1 MTKAELIRKL
11 AKNSGIPDQDA
22 KIFFELLLKRISS
35 DTKIGQSL
43 FLNDFGYF
51 YLIKGSIKKPV
62 YSYNA
67 NEVSEEEIDLILF
80 SEESDLKNS
89 DTKGLVF
96 SIPFSDDDDFHP
108 IDAAFSLSIGKPLI
122 PLRGVPFDDI
132 YIPTSGYEYRRLIES
147 KVDKVISNAVIAEL
161 AESFPILV
169 IDARSY
175 NSNQVQLKWTDTAE
189 AETSEK
195 VIPDEQPVQKT
206 ELSEYEKQ
214 TQELKNIAWDFGED
228 LSQQIEAES
237 ILDIADEKISFDLN
251 QKKNE
256 TTQDEIKQE
265 KFNEENTETLIEESF
280 IEIGE
285 KDLTKP
291 VEISLSENADTESSE
306 KLDELLNFNENTI
319 EVKNEDADVIS
330 TESSEPLLIQSDIS
344 GNSDELLIDE
354 IQIDEIQID
363 GIQNDDTSEQ
373 TIEITETPDS
383 DEDKQ
388 FWENTSKYFETYIP
402 NKSQGES
409 KEDEAAAS
417 SDNEIINE
425 DHNHSEEIKEDTY
438 PELSEAENESDSNL
452 QEETN
457 RNDISD
463 VESIEEDEEAVKE
476 QTEQKAEYYEPV
488 EKKNYLPFIIFPLI
502 VIVLSLAL
510 YWYLEFFQKK
520 EIPVKNVNISL
531 NTANT
536 TVIKRDYDIPVSTPY
551 PLQTEGT
558 TLNQNAATSEE
569 VVKEDVKKEDVVI
582 NEQIDKQPEVKIEK
596 KEVKPEPPAKI
607 PDIKPLSST
616 TTTLTKPKAL
626 NVGNNIFKY
635 GDYFVVQVAS
645 FRASS
650 ISENEAGKYR
660 NKGYNAF
667 VETAEIQ
674 GRGTWY
680 RVRVGNF
687 STKEEAQNFINKN
700 IRP

>member
-43 FLNDFGYF
+43 FLNGFGYF

-175 NSNQVQLKWTDTAE
+175 NSNQVQLKWTDTAD

-251 QKKNE
+251 QKKDE

-306 KLDELLNFNENTI
+306 KLDELLNFNENTS

-330 TESSEPLLIQSDIS
+330 SESSEPLLIQSDIS

-409 KEDEAAAS
+409 KEVEATAS

-438 PELSEAENESDSNL
+438 PELSEAENESASNL

>member
-43 FLNDFGYF
+43 FLNGFGYF

-62 YSYNA
+62 YSYND

-175 NSNQVQLKWTDTAE
+175 NSNQVQLKWTDTAD

-251 QKKNE
+251 QKKDE

-330 TESSEPLLIQSDIS
+330 SESSEPLLIQSDIS

-409 KEDEAAAS
+409 KEDEAAS

-582 NEQIDKQPEVKIEK
+582 NEQVDKQPEVKIEK

>member
-43 FLNDFGYF
+43 FLNGFGYF

-62 YSYNA
+62 YSYND

-175 NSNQVQLKWTDTAE
+175 NSNQVQLKWTDTAD

-251 QKKNE
+251 QKKDE

-330 TESSEPLLIQSDIS
+330 SESSEPLLIQSDIS

-409 KEDEAAAS
+409 KEVEATAS

-520 EIPVKNVNISL
+520 EIPVKNINISL

>member
-43 FLNDFGYF
+43 FLNGFGYF

-62 YSYNA
+62 YSYND

-175 NSNQVQLKWTDTAE
+175 NSNQVQLKWTDTAD

-251 QKKNE
+251 QKKDE

-306 KLDELLNFNENTI
+306 KLDELLNFNENTS

-330 TESSEPLLIQSDIS
+330 SESSEPLLIQSDIS

-354 IQIDEIQID
+354 IQIDE
-363 GIQNDDTSEQ
+363 IQNDDTSEQ

-409 KEDEAAAS
+409 KDVEAAVS

-438 PELSEAENESDSNL
+438 PELSEAENESASNL

-582 NEQIDKQPEVKIEK
+582 NEQVDKQPEVKIEK

-607 PDIKPLSST
+607 PDLKPLSST

>member
-43 FLNDFGYF
+43 FLNGFGYF

-62 YSYNA
+62 YSYND
-67 NEVSEEEIDLILF
+67 NQVSEEEIDLILF

-175 NSNQVQLKWTDTAE
+175 NSNQVQLKWTDTAD

-251 QKKNE
+251 QKKDE

-306 KLDELLNFNENTI
+306 KLDELLNFNENTS

-330 TESSEPLLIQSDIS
+330 SESSEPLLIQSDIS

-409 KEDEAAAS
+409 KDVEAAVS

-438 PELSEAENESDSNL
+438 PELSEAENESASNL

-582 NEQIDKQPEVKIEK
+582 NEQVDKQPEVKIEK
-596 KEVKPEPPAKI
+596 KEVKPEPPAII

>member
-43 FLNDFGYF
+43 FLNGFGYF

-62 YSYNA
+62 YSYND
-67 NEVSEEEIDLILF
+67 NQVSEEEIDLILF

-122 PLRGVPFDDI
+122 PLRGVPFDNI

-251 QKKNE
+251 QKKDE

-438 PELSEAENESDSNL
+438 PELSEAENESASNL

>member
-175 NSNQVQLKWTDTAE
+175 NSNQVQLKWTDTAD